1 MSASLAMTVPL
12 LALRDVVRDY
22 GSGLA
27 GRSASLRAVDG
38 VSLTVEKGEI
48 VGIVGESGCG
58 KSTLARV
65 VAALD
70 RPTSGEVLL
79 NGEDLVTMDKRALL
93 RRRDRFQMVFQ
104 DPYGSLDPRRRI
116 GWSVAEPL
124 GVLTPRLSK
133 AETERRV
140 AEMLEAVGLKA
151 TDATRFPHEFSGG
164 QRQRVAIARAL
175 VTRPDLVIADEAVSA
190 LDLSVQA
197 QVLNLI
203 LDLRERTGA
212 AFLFITHNLSVVE
225 AICDRVA
232 VMYRGRIVESGATGE
247 VFEAPR
253 HPYTRLLLAAEP
265 GRAGMAPD
273 REEKSPPFP
282 AEPGDWNGCAFR
294 PRCVEATETC
304 RREAPASVDI
314 APADIAPASRP
325 VDWRAACH
333 HARATPPPAPAGDLA
348 APRS

>member
-1 MSASLAMTVPL
+1 MSAPL
-12 LALRDVVRDY
+12 LALRGLVRDY
-22 GSGLA
+22 GSGSA
-27 GRSASLRAVDG
+27 GRGKALRAVDG
-38 VSLTVEKGEI
+38 VSLTVKKGEI

-70 RPTSGEVLL
+70 RPTEGQVLL
-79 NGEDLVTMDKRALL
+79 NGEDLFAIGRRELV

-124 GVLTPRLSK
+124 GVLAPPLGK

-140 AEMLEAVGLKA
+140 GEMLEAVGLRA
-151 TDATRFPHEFSGG
+151 TDARRFPHEFSGG
-164 QRQRVAIARAL
+164 QRQRIAIARAL

-203 LDLRERTGA
+203 LDLRERYGV

-232 VMYRGRIVESGATGE
+232 VMYRGRIVETGATGD

-253 HPYTRLLLAAEP
+253 HPYTSLLLAAEP
-265 GRAGMAPD
+265 GRAAQAPD
-273 REEKSPPFP
+273 RERATPPFP
-282 AEPGDWNGCAFR
+282 GDGDDWTGCAFR
-294 PRCVEATETC
+294 PRCIAATQEC
-304 RREAPASVDI
+304 RRTAPAETSLA
-314 APADIAPASRP
+314 APGEP
-325 VDWRAACH
+325 DWLVACH
-333 HARATPPPAPAGDLA
+333 HARDGPTAALA
-348 APRS
+348 SADAAHRS

>member
-1 MSASLAMTVPL
+1 MSAPL
-12 LALRDVVRDY
+12 LSLRGLVRDY

-27 GRSASLRAVDG
+27 GRGTPLRAVDG
-38 VSLTVEKGEI
+38 VSLQVEKGEI

-70 RPTSGEVLL
+70 RPTEGQVLL
-79 NGEDLVTMDKRALL
+79 DGEDLFTMDKRALL

-124 GVLTPRLSK
+124 GVLAPRLSK

-151 TDATRFPHEFSGG
+151 ADAKRFPHEFSGG

-203 LDLRERTGA
+203 LDLRERTGV
-212 AFLFITHNLSVVE
+212 AFLFITHNLSVVD

-232 VMYRGRIVESGATGE
+232 VMYRGRIVESGATRA
-247 VFEAPR
+247 VFDAPR

-265 GRAGMAPD
+265 GREASAPQAAGAV
-273 REEKSPPFP
+273 PPFP
-282 AEPGDWNGCAFR
+282 EDAADWNGCAFR
-294 PRCVEATETC
+294 PRCVAATEIC
-304 RREAPASVDI
+304 RREAPVS
-314 APADIAPASRP
+314 APVSAPSEP
-325 VDWRAACH
+325 DWVVACH
-333 HARATPPPAPAGDLA
+333 HGRDGVRTALA
-348 APRS
+348 QTDAVPRF